1 MSNVALAV
9 VKLLVSYL
17 VGWIGT

>member
-9 VKLLVSYL
+9 AKLLVSYL